1 VQDLLIVPTF
11 DRPEMLWLCLE
22 HIAKSHG
29 TKDVLTVVYVD
40 AHVGHMPPRDEIE
53 QVIAKFPQLSIR
65 VIYRQPHTFHGNSF
79 NVMMAF
85 KDAYHTKAEHVFMIE
100 DDVMVHPDFFL
111 WHRQQH
117 ADQALGCSIGVVK
130 EPQYGHYASLGVCF
144 QRDMLRLIVPH
155 CQVAYFSNLRA
166 YCKTRFPP
174 SKTDCEQDGVFCRV
188 LEGLPVAWPL
198 VPYAQHVG
206 WYGYHRKK
214 SVRPQGDLYAR
225 YQQVKYVLT
234 NPVVLRQWV
243 KDFGDIK
250 LLQLSATSGT
260 VSSAAE

>member
-1 VQDLLIVPTF
+1 MQDILIVPTF
-11 DRPEMLWLCLE
+11 DRPEMLWLCLD
-22 HIAKSHG
+22 HIASSHG
-29 TKDVLTVVYVD
+29 SSNLRILVYVD
-40 AHVGHMPPRDEIE
+40 AHVGQMPPRGEIE
-53 QVIAKFPQLSIR
+53 QVLAKFPQLTIR
-65 VIYRQPHTFHGNSF
+65 PIYRQPHMFHGNSF

-85 KDAYHTKAEHVFMIE
+85 KDAYESKAEHVFMIE
-100 DDVMVHPDFFL
+100 DDVMVHPEFFR

-117 ADQALGCSIGVVK
+117 EDQVLGCSIGVVK

-144 QRDMLRLIVPH
+144 RREMLKLIVPH

-188 LEGLPVAWPL
+188 LEGFPVAWPL

-206 WYGYHRKK
+206 WYGYHRKR
-214 SVRPQGDLYAR
+214 SVRPQGTLSER
-225 YQQVKYVLT
+225 YLQVKHVLT
-234 NPVVLRQWV
+234 SATILRHWV

-250 LLQLSATSGT
+250 VLQLSATSGT
-260 VSSAAE
+260 VSGAAE